1 MTRILL
7 KYKKNVIKDIIMEKK
22 LLTIGRKSDNDIFID
37 NQAVSGHH
45 AVIKIEG
52 DGLFIEDLNSL
63 DGTYLEGDGLFIEDL
78 NSLNGT
84 FLNGQKVSKGQ
95 LYHGDVMLIGVHT
108 LEVISDKIRGK
119 DKRSFTI
126 RGHSMEETVVIAP
139 DDKKKILISTDKN
152 IQDPLGGFIV
162 IEGST
167 DSKEYQFKDRVSAIG
182 KEKGSAI
189 KLKGLFAPKVAAL
202 VNRRKEGYFI
212 TPSGNK
218 ELKINGKGIDHR
230 YDLKD
235 GDIVEVAKLKLQFY
249 VKE

>member
-7 KYKKNVIKDIIMEKK
+7 KYKETVIRDIAMDKKK
-22 LLTIGRKSDNDIFID
+22 LMTIGRKSDNNISID

-45 AVIKIEG
+45 AVIKTEG
-52 DGLFIEDLNSL
+52 DA
-63 DGTYLEGDGLFIEDL
+63 LFIEDL

-84 FLNGQKVSKGQ
+84 YLNSKKVSKSQ
-95 LYHGDVMLIGVHT
+95 LFHGDVILIGVHT
-108 LEVISDKIRGK
+108 FEVISDKIRGK
-119 DKRSFTI
+119 DKKI
-126 RGHSMEETVVIAP
+126 PIVRGRSMEETVVISP
-139 DDKKKILISTDKN
+139 DDKKKILISTDKS

-167 DSKEYQFKDRVSAIG
+167 DSKEYEFKDRVSAIG
-182 KEKGSAI
+182 KENGSAI

-212 TPSGNK
+212 TPSSDK
-218 ELKINGKGIDHR
+218 ELKINGKEIDHR

-235 GDIVEVAKLKLQFY
+235 GDIVEVGNLKLQFY

>member
-7 KYKKNVIKDIIMEKK
+7 KYKETVIRDIAMDKKK
-22 LLTIGRKSDNDIFID
+22 LMTIGRKSDNDISID

-45 AVIKIEG
+45 AVIKTEG
-52 DGLFIEDLNSL
+52 DA
-63 DGTYLEGDGLFIEDL
+63 LFIEDL

-84 FLNGQKVSKGQ
+84 YLNSKKVSKSQ
-95 LYHGDVMLIGVHT
+95 LFHGDVILIGVHT
-108 LEVISDKIRGK
+108 LGVISDKIREK
-119 DKRSFTI
+119 DKKSFTV
-126 RGHSMEETVVIAP
+126 RGRSMEETVVISP
-139 DDKKKILISTDKN
+139 DDKKKILISTDKS
-152 IQDPLGGFIV
+152 IQDALGGFIV

-182 KEKGSAI
+182 KENGSAI

-212 TPSGNK
+212 TPSSDK
-218 ELKINGKGIDHR
+218 ELKINGKEIDHR

-235 GDIVEVAKLKLQFY
+235 GDIVEVGNLKLQFY

>member
-7 KYKKNVIKDIIMEKK
+7 KYKKTVIKDIAIEKK
-22 LLTIGRKSDNDIFID
+22 LTTIGRKSDNDIFID

-45 AVIKIEG
+45 AAIKAEG
-52 DGLFIEDLNSL
+52 DA
-63 DGTYLEGDGLFIEDL
+63 LFIEDL

-84 FLNGQKVSKGQ
+84 YLNSQKVSKDQ
-95 LYHGDVMLIGVHT
+95 LYHGDVILIGVHT

-119 DKRSFTI
+119 DKSNFTI
-126 RGHSMEETVVIAP
+126 RGRSMAETVVIAP
-139 DDKKKILISTDKN
+139 DDKKKILISVDKS

-167 DSKEYQFKDRVSAIG
+167 DSKEYQFTDRVSAIG
-182 KEKGSAI
+182 KENGSAI
-189 KLKGLFAPKVAAL
+189 KLRGLFAPKVAAL

-212 TPSGNK
+212 TPSRNK
-218 ELKINGKGIDHR
+218 ELKINGKEIDHR

-249 VKE
+249 LKE